1 MHAGQ
6 VLSQLTE
13 QILLTLLEMYTVHTL
28 NVFIQHKVTL
38 IINMAETFGEAGN

>member
-13 QILLTLLEMYTVHTL
+13 QILLTLLEMYTVHTP
-28 NVFIQHKVTL
+28 NKVTL
-38 IINMAETFGEAGN
+38 IINMAETLGEAGN